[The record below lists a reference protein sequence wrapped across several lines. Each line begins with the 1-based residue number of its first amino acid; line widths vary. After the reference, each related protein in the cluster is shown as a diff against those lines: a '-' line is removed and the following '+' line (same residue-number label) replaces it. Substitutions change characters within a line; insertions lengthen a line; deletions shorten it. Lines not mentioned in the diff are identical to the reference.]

1 MVTSLNDNEF
11 IDLKGLIMFYFGLL
25 GHHTVNKTISKSGYT
40 FKEVQKRYSD
50 FTGSRTRLGCRAE
63 YALSKYWTV
72 IRLKACSFFQ
82 HLLSLICQ

>member
-50 FTGSRTRLGCRAE
+50 FTGSLTRLGC
-63 YALSKYWTV
+63 
-72 IRLKACSFFQ
+72 
-82 HLLSLICQ
+82 